1 MVPGLRL
8 GNLLKRTQGHR
19 NGGGECR
26 SQVSVKYAGSHP
38 SKHKT
43 ALVYV
48 LERKVPS
55 IAPYLAL
62 QEYRNVMPAEITY
75 ARQMETKGLS

>member
-1 MVPGLRL
+1 ME
-8 GNLLKRTQGHR
+8 
-19 NGGGECR
+19 GGM
-26 SQVSVKYAGSHP
+26 SVSVKYPVRHP

-62 QEYRNVMPAEITY
+62 QENRNVMPAEITY
-75 ARQMETKGLS
+75 ARRMETKGLS